1 MRFVNNNKKLK
12 LLVIIFLLGF
22 ILGMFLIISKEVK
35 VDIINSL
42 GNSKVKIFINTFT
55 INIWAMLIVWIL
67 NNSFLNMIITFL
79 KGLTEAIYL
88 ISLLSN
94 LSELKIINFVS
105 YTIYWLLMIPL
116 FLWIIY
122 KLSYDSKKEK
132 NTKTV
137 LISFLITAIYSFL
150 IAIIN

>member
-1 MRFVNNNKKLK
+1 
-12 LLVIIFLLGF
+12 
-22 ILGMFLIISKEVK
+22 MFLIISKEVK

-88 ISLLSN
+88 ISFLSN
-94 LSELKIINFVS
+94 LNELKIINFVS

-137 LISFLITAIYSFL
+137 LISFFITAIYSFL

>member
-22 ILGMFLIISKEVK
+22 ISGMFLIISKEVK

-42 GNSKVKIFINTFT
+42 GNSKVRIFINTFT

-79 KGLTEAIYL
+79 KGLTESIYL
-88 ISLLSN
+88 ISFLSYLN
-94 LSELKIINFVS
+94 ELKIINFVS

>member
-22 ILGMFLIISKEVK
+22 ITGMFLIISKEVK

-88 ISLLSN
+88 ISFLSYLN
-94 LSELKIINFVS
+94 ELKIINFVS

>member
-1 MRFVNNNKKLK
+1 MRYVNNNKKLK

-88 ISLLSN
+88 ISFLSN
-94 LSELKIINFVS
+94 LNELKIINFVS

>member
-22 ILGMFLIISKEVK
+22 ISGMFLIISKEVK
-35 VDIINSL
+35 VDITNSL

-79 KGLTEAIYL
+79 KGLTESIYL
-88 ISLLSN
+88 ISFLSYLN
-94 LSELKIINFVS
+94 ELKIINFVS

-116 FLWIIY
+116 FLWMIY

>member
-22 ILGMFLIISKEVK
+22 ISGMFLIISKEVK

-88 ISLLSN
+88 ISFLSYLN
-94 LSELKIINFVS
+94 ELKIINFVS

>member
-22 ILGMFLIISKEVK
+22 ISGMFLIISKEVK

-55 INIWAMLIVWIL
+55 INIWAMFIVWIL

-88 ISLLSN
+88 ISFLSN
-94 LSELKIINFVS
+94 LNELKIINFVS

-137 LISFLITAIYSFL
+137 LISFFITAIYSFL

>member
-1 MRFVNNNKKLK
+1 MRYVNNKKLK

-79 KGLTEAIYL
+79 KGLTESIYL
-88 ISLLSN
+88 ISFLSN
-94 LSELKIINFVS
+94 LNELKIINFVS

>member
-1 MRFVNNNKKLK
+1 
-12 LLVIIFLLGF
+12 
-22 ILGMFLIISKEVK
+22 MFLIISKEVK

-42 GNSKVKIFINTFT
+42 GNSKVRIFINTFT

-79 KGLTEAIYL
+79 KGLTESIYL
-88 ISLLSN
+88 ISFLSYLN
-94 LSELKIINFVS
+94 ELKIINFVS

>member
-22 ILGMFLIISKEVK
+22 ISGMFLIISKEVK

-79 KGLTEAIYL
+79 KGLTEAICL
-88 ISLLSN
+88 ISFLSN

>member
-22 ILGMFLIISKEVK
+22 ISGMFLIISKEVK

-88 ISLLSN
+88 ISFLSN
-94 LSELKIINFVS
+94 LNELKIINFVS

-137 LISFLITAIYSFL
+137 LISFFITAIYSFL